1 MLIRLQKEL
10 FIGDEH
16 LLAMCH
22 CFKITKE
29 KKSQTKRKEIYLC
42 ILNTQESNTQQP
54 VGHFNISICEVVSK
68 SSNSAASESSSAND
82 KRNVGLPKRKRSWPL
97 RDLRSID
104 AQFKS
109 STDSD
114 DKEDIADFI
123 LGFHGEKELTW
134 TSVNFEDKKRF
145 LSTLVSLATKSSR
158 TGTKNLVNLLN
169 LPPDVAAAAEGD
181 GNKQSASE
189 TGDSRSDKW
198 PLGKDGN
205 EIGVG
210 KQENVGY
217 QAISDKEEKDVLG
230 LMKTCDYAVTNAD
243 LFVDDLQRQLN
254 ILDGANIH
262 SIMASEESVEKLMGM
277 LCQAIQ
283 HVETLETRL
292 DQYDNQLEHIRDSMD
307 KMNGGDFETV
317 NINNKRLLDKLEYI
331 VEQLDLP
338 YQYQQALTE
347 APADFNQ
354 PHKLREAIEAANVLE
369 RALTV
374 DIDPSLM
381 KLQAVQD
388 QRKLCE
394 KFRNRFSKAVS
405 RHLTNLIVHVGNDT
419 DNLEAS
425 HNPAVEL
432 KLSRRRSIH
441 KELVRYA
448 ELVHWLKSMDPS
460 NFSQLQSTYR
470 TSMCKLY
477 EKDLRRFFESAKF
490 RVSGGKSPGGFGSQ
504 MIVGSSADLTGG
516 KKKSSMAGGGG
527 ALLGNDTDSLGSEL
541 SLSERERFDDI
552 LETILIELET
562 VCMDEQN
569 FSIKFFKMNRVSDVR
584 CPDPKRDKLAME
596 AARSMMAEIFPSLEH
611 ELGMFISTY
620 EKADSFFTLHAL
632 VRLSKHVLSTQDTGS
647 FLAISLGT
655 VLVNIKR
662 NFDKFMQMQLR
673 SIEEARAPSRTK
685 CGILPFIANFERFVT
700 TTEAIF
706 RSSER
711 RVDLEKWYGLLVA
724 AMITAIARISF
735 QHARTPADCI
745 KMENYHHLYALLS
758 RWHSKIKPLESLRNE
773 SKAKYQEALKAY
785 VTKYFGRP
793 LEKLNVFFDGV
804 QALVAAGVKESE
816 VGYQL
821 AYSKQELRKVI
832 LLYPGKEVR
841 KGLERLY
848 KKVEKHLCE
857 EEGLVQVVW
866 RAMQEE
872 FIQQYKCIEDLIQRC
887 YPGAQISL
895 DFDMQSIHEYFS
907 VN

>member
-22 CFKITKE
+22 CFKVTKE
-29 KKSQTKRKEIYLC
+29 KKSHTKRKEIYLC
-42 ILNTQESNTQQP
+42 ILNTQDSNTHQP

-68 SSNSAASESSSAND
+68 SSSSAASESTSAND
-82 KRNVGLPKRKRSWPL
+82 KRNVNLPKRKRTWPL

-104 AQFKS
+104 ALFKAS
-109 STDSD
+109 VES
-114 DKEDIADFI
+114 EEHEENADFT

-145 LSTLVSLATKSSR
+145 LSTLVSLATKSAR

-181 GNKQSASE
+181 ANKQSSSE
-189 TGDSRSDKW
+189 SGDSKADKW

-205 EIGVG
+205 EVGVG
-210 KQENVGY
+210 KQEQVGY

-277 LCQAIQ
+277 LGQAIH
-283 HVETLETRL
+283 HVETLENRL
-292 DQYDNQLEHIRDSMD
+292 DQYDGQLEHIRDSMD

-331 VEQLDLP
+331 VDQLDLP

-374 DIDPSLM
+374 DIDPALM

-470 TSMCKLY
+470 TSLCKLY

-516 KKKSSMAGGGG
+516 KKKSSIAGGGG

-673 SIEEARAPSRTK
+673 SIEEARAPSRSK
-685 CGILPFIANFERFVT
+685 CGILPFIANFERFMT

-758 RWHSKIKPLESLRNE
+758 RWHSKIKPLGSLRDE

-785 VTKYFGRP
+785 VTTYFGRP

-857 EEGLVQVVW
+857 DEGLVQVVW

>member
-1 MLIRLQKEL
+1 MAGMLIRLQKEL
-10 FIGDEH
+10 FVGDEH

-29 KKSQTKRKEIYLC
+29 KKAQTKRKEIYLC
-42 ILNTQESNTQQP
+42 ILNTQESHAQQP

-68 SSNSAASESSSAND
+68 ASSSSATESLSTND
-82 KRNVGLPKRKRSWPL
+82 KRNIGLPKKKRTWAL
-97 RDLRSID
+97 RDLKSID
-104 AQFKS
+104 GRQLV
-109 STDSD
+109 TNDSAEND
-114 DKEDIADFI
+114 DNGEFL
-123 LGFHGEKELTW
+123 LGFHGEKELIW
-134 TSVNFEDKKRF
+134 TAVNFEEKKRF
-145 LSTLVSLATKSSR
+145 MSTLVSLATKSKRAGS
-158 TGTKNLVNLLN
+158 KNLVTLAN
-169 LPPDVAAAAEGD
+169 LPPEVAAAAESD
-181 GNKQSASE
+181 SNKQSVSE
-189 TGDSRSDKW
+189 NEEAKNEKW
-198 PLGKDGN
+198 PLGRDMI
-205 EIGVG
+205 EVG
-210 KQENVGY
+210 GKSENVAY

-277 LCQAIQ
+277 LGKAIE

-292 DQYDNQLEHIRDSMD
+292 DQYDGQLEHIRDSMD

-331 VEQLDLP
+331 VGQLDLP
-338 YQYQQALTE
+338 YQHQQALTE

-354 PHKLREAIEAANVLE
+354 PHKLREAIDAANVLE
-369 RALTV
+369 RALTIE
-374 DIDPSLM
+374 IDPALM

-394 KFRNRFSKAVS
+394 KFRSRFSKAVS

-460 NFSQLQSTYR
+460 SFSQLQTTYR
-470 TSMCKLY
+470 TSLCKLY
-477 EKDLRRFFESAKF
+477 EKDLRRFFESARF

-504 MIVGSSADLTGG
+504 MIVGSSVDLSSG
-516 KKKSSMAGGGG
+516 KKKQSIAGGG
-527 ALLGNDTDSLGSEL
+527 LLGNDTDSLGSEL

-569 FSIKFFKMNRVSDVR
+569 FSIKFFKMDRVNDVR
-584 CPDPKRDKLAME
+584 CKDPKQNKLAME
-596 AARSMMAEIFPSLEH
+596 AARSMMAEVFPSLEQ
-611 ELGMFISTY
+611 ELGMFISAY

-632 VRLSKHVLSTQDTGS
+632 VRLSKHVLTTKDTGS

-655 VLVNIKR
+655 VLVSIKR
-662 NFDKFMQMQLR
+662 NFDKFMQLQLR
-673 SIEEARAPSRTK
+673 SIEEARAPSRNK

-711 RVDLEKWYGLLVA
+711 RVDLEKWYGQLVA

-758 RWHSKIKPLESLRNE
+758 RWHSRIKPLEGLRNE
-773 SKAKYQEALKAY
+773 SKSKYQEALKAY
-785 VTKYFGRP
+785 VTTYFGRP

-832 LLYPGKEVR
+832 VLYPGKEVR

-895 DFDMQSIHEYFS
+895 DFDTQSIHEYFS

>member
-1 MLIRLQKEL
+1 MVIRLQKEL

-16 LLAMCH
+16 LLAMSH
-22 CFKITKE
+22 CFKLTRE
-29 KKSQTKRKEIYLC
+29 KKVQTKRKEIYLC
-42 ILNTQESNTQQP
+42 ILNTQESSTQQP

-68 SSNSAASESSSAND
+68 ASNASSNDN
-82 KRNVGLPKRKRSWPL
+82 RNIGLPKRKRTWAL
-97 RDLRSID
+97 RELRSID
-104 AQFKS
+104 GRHLLLNK
-109 STDSD
+109 DS
-114 DKEDIADFI
+114 KENEENGDFV
-123 LGFHGEKELTW
+123 LGFHGDKEFSW
-134 TSVNFEDKKRF
+134 TAINFEEKKRF
-145 LSTLVSLATKSSR
+145 LSTLVSLATKSGR
-158 TGTKNLVNLLN
+158 TGTKNRVALAN
-169 LPPDVAAAAEGD
+169 LPLEVAAAAD
-181 GNKQSASE
+181 GEAGTQAVSE
-189 TGDSRSDKW
+189 NGGTKTEKW
-198 PLGKDGN
+198 PLERDG
-205 EIGVG
+205 EDAGSG
-210 KQENVGY
+210 KQVIGY
-217 QAISDKEEKDVLG
+217 QAISDKEEKDVLA

-243 LFVDDLQRQLN
+243 LFVDDLQHKLN

-277 LCQAIQ
+277 LGQAIE
-283 HVETLETRL
+283 HVEMLETRL
-292 DQYDNQLEHIRDSMD
+292 DQYDGQLEHIRDSMD

-317 NINNKRLLDKLEYI
+317 NINNKRLLDKLEHI

-338 YQYQQALTE
+338 YQYQQSLTE

-354 PHKLREAIEAANVLE
+354 PHKLREAVEAAKVLE

-374 DIDPSLM
+374 DIEPALM

-394 KFRNRFSKAVS
+394 KFRTRFSKAVS

-432 KLSRRRSIH
+432 KLSRRRNIH

-470 TSMCKLY
+470 TSLCKLY
-477 EKDLRRFFESAKF
+477 EKDIRRFFESARF

-504 MIVGSSADLTGG
+504 LIVGSSADLSGG
-516 KKKSSMAGGGG
+516 KKKQSLAASSG

-552 LETILIELET
+552 LETILIELAT

-569 FSIKFFKMNRVSDVR
+569 FSIKFFKMDRVSDVR

-596 AARSMMAEIFPSLEH
+596 AARSMMAEIFPSLEN
-611 ELGMFISTY
+611 ELVMFISAY

-662 NFDKFMQMQLR
+662 NFDKFMQLQLR
-673 SIEEARAPSRTK
+673 SIEEARAPSKSK

-711 RVDLEKWYGLLVA
+711 RVDLEKWYGLLVT

-735 QHARTPADCI
+735 QHARTPTDCI

-758 RWHSKIKPLESLRNE
+758 RWHSKIKSLEVLRND

-832 LLYPGKEVR
+832 SLYPGKEVR

-848 KKVEKHLCE
+848 KKVEKHLSE
-857 EEGLVQVVW
+857 DEGLVQVVW

-895 DFDMQSIHEYFS
+895 DFDTQSIHEYFS